1 MKKYYI
7 YILKCADDLY
17 YVGLTGNVT
26 QRLKEHQEGYFE
38 GSYTSKRLPVM
49 LVYSCAFDTYHKA
62 FQKERQIKRWSRA
75 KKEALINGDFEA
87 LPSLAKKNFKK

>member
-38 GSYTSKRLPVM
+38 GSY
-49 LVYSCAFDTYHKA
+49 
-62 FQKERQIKRWSRA
+62 
-75 KKEALINGDFEA
+75 
-87 LPSLAKKNFKK
+87 